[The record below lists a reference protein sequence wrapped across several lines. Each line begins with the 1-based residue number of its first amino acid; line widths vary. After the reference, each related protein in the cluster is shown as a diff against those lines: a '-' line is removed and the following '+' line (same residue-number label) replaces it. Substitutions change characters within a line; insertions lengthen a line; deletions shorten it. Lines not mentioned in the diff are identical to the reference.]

1 MLVSGEIENV
11 PLLEVLQVVAFSKQT
26 GVLSVESA
34 LGDGAVLFDGGGI
47 VCALSASTSAL
58 LLRAASES
66 DPRTYLALRRVQ
78 ALAALS
84 ELLALRTGTFQF
96 KTLRE
101 PLDQV
106 SGVPTRAF
114 YDAGPMN
121 AGELLLALATI
132 VDKKDA
138 PLPKPRAMSREQ
150 ERSHPRFAPIVIP
163 ATVSLEGA
171 ELDGHLTNLSEGGTF
186 FHGDVLPPAQSACRL
201 RFTLPNETEPTE
213 VEARVAWARSEG
225 DATQRGAGLE
235 FQTVSPEARERIG
248 SYLTRYQKLAEEV
261 RKTEAHTVRR

>member
-26 GVLSVESA
+26 GVLSVESP
-34 LGDGAVLFDGGGI
+34 LGDGSVLFEGGGI
-47 VCALSASTSAL
+47 VCAGSASTSAL

-66 DPRTYLALRRVQ
+66 DPRTFLALRRVQ

-84 ELLALRTGTFQF
+84 ELLALRKGTFQF

-101 PLDQV
+101 PLADV
-106 SGVPTRAF
+106 SSVSTRAF
-114 YDAGPMN
+114 YEAGTMGT
-121 AGELLLALATI
+121 GELLLALATI

-138 PLPKPRAMSREQ
+138 PLPSLKTREQ
-150 ERSHPRFAPIVIP
+150 ERSHQRFAPIVVP

-186 FHGDVLPPAQSACRL
+186 FHGDVLPKADSACRL
-201 RFTLPNETEPTE
+201 RFTLPNETTQTE
-213 VEARVAWARSEG
+213 VEARVAWSRGDG
-225 DATQRGAGLE
+225 DATRRGAGLS
-235 FQTVSPEARERIG
+235 FQNVSPQALERIR
-248 SYLTRYQKLAEEV
+248 SYLARYQKLAEEV
-261 RKTEAHTVRR
+261 RKTEAQTVKS